1 MDVDKIMVGERI
13 KSIRLQMRITERE
26 FGRLFDNPAAN
37 SLVSRWEIG
46 INLPN
51 ASRLG
56 EIASFG
62 GMTVDD
68 LMHGKR
74 DSISAFT
81 MDDLIN
87 EINRRLTSDEDI
99 H

>member
-1 MDVDKIMVGERI
+1 MNVDKYKVGRRI
-13 KSIRLQMRITERE
+13 TGIRLQMRLTMSE
-26 FGRLFDNPAAN
+26 FGKLFDNPAAD
-37 SLVSRWEIG
+37 SLVSRWERG
-46 INLPN
+46 ISLPN

-68 LMHGKR
+68 LIYGKR

-81 MDDLIN
+81 MDELIN
-87 EINRRLTSDEDI
+87 EINRRLTSDENLY
-99 H
+99 

>member
-1 MDVDKIMVGERI
+1 MDMDKIRIGKRI
-13 KSIRLQMRITERE
+13 KSIRLQMRLNTRE
-26 FGRLFDNPAAN
+26 FGELFDNPAAD
-37 SLVSRWEIG
+37 SLVSRWERG

-56 EIASFG
+56 EIANFG

-68 LMHGKR
+68 LIYGKR

-81 MDDLIN
+81 MDELIN

>member
-1 MDVDKIMVGERI
+1 MDVDKIRVGKRI
-13 KSIRLQMRITERE
+13 KSIRLQMRLTEKE
-26 FGRLFDNPAAN
+26 FGMLFDNPAAN
-37 SLVSRWEIG
+37 SLVSRWERG

-56 EIASFG
+56 EIANFG

-68 LMHGKR
+68 LLYGKR

-81 MDDLIN
+81 MDELIN
-87 EINRRLTSDEDI
+87 EINRRLTSDENLY
-99 H
+99 